1 MMYIYK
7 NLFQTATTQISHG
20 KMNFLLKQAYSTS
33 KSSFVLAKTPGK
45 VNTSLGMVIRQFGRS
60 TKNSGGGG
68 TSTATGPKPKIKV
81 NEIRRLLSLAKP
93 YKFKIALAMGFL
105 LISSAVT
112 MLVPFGIGKLIDF
125 IQSGDRESMKEK
137 LKSISLV
144 MLGVFII
151 GALANFGRVYI
162 IQSTGQ
168 QIVMKLRQRL
178 FKSMMNQEV
187 AFFDKNKT
195 GELINRLSSDSEVVG
210 LSISQN
216 LSDGLR
222 SIIQAAGGIGMMFY
236 VSPYLAAVGLSIVPA
251 VTFFAIGFGRYIKK
265 LSKKVQD
272 TLADATQ
279 VAEEKISNI
288 RTVRAFAQE
297 EKETALYTKS
307 INKVMDMKFKEAI
320 AYAGFYG
327 TTGFSGNFIILS
339 VFYFGGGSIAEN
351 LITIGDLSAFLIY
364 SAWVGISIGGLS
376 SFYSELMRGIGAS
389 TRIWEIIDREPAIP
403 IISETERLMSKEIL
417 NGDIQFNNI
426 SFAYPTRK
434 NQNILT
440 NLDLTIPG
448 GKVLAV
454 VGPSGSGKSTLA
466 SLLLRFYDP
475 NTGSVSIGDQ
485 NINDMPQTWLR
496 NNIGSVPQEPVL
508 FSMSIKDNIAYGCP
522 NPETITNEQIYS
534 AASEANAF
542 SFINNFPDKFD
553 TIIGERGVN
562 ISGGQKQRIAIAR
575 AILRNPQILLL
586 DEATSALDASS
597 EYLVQEALEKIM
609 KNRTVVIIAHRLST
623 IKNADMIAVLDKGR
637 VMELG
642 TYQTLMQNT
651 NGQFKELVTHQTVV
665 ESDYE
670 V

>member
-45 VNTSLGMVIRQFGRS
+45 VNTSLGMVMRQFGRS

-68 TSTATGPKPKIKV
+68 KPKIKV

-93 YKFKIALAMGFL
+93 YKLKIALAMGFL

-222 SIIQAAGGIGMMFY
+222 SSIQAAGGIGMMFY

-251 VTFFAIGFGRYIKK
+251 VTFFAIGFGRYIKE

-417 NGDIQFNNI
+417 NGDIQFNDI

-434 NQNILT
+434 EQNILT

-475 NTGSVSIGDQ
+475 ITGSVSIGGQ

-522 NPETITNEQIYS
+522 NPDTITNEQIYS

>member
-45 VNTSLGMVIRQFGRS
+45 VNTSLGMVMRQFGRS

-68 TSTATGPKPKIKV
+68 KPKIKV

-93 YKFKIALAMGFL
+93 YKLKIALAMGFL

-222 SIIQAAGGIGMMFY
+222 SSIQAAGGIGMMFY

-417 NGDIQFNNI
+417 NGDIQFNDI

-434 NQNILT
+434 EQNILT

-475 NTGSVSIGDQ
+475 ITGSVSIGGQ

-522 NPETITNEQIYS
+522 NPDTITNEQIYS

-651 NGQFKELVTHQTVV
+651 NGQFKELVSHQTVV

>member
-45 VNTSLGMVIRQFGRS
+45 VNTSLGMVMRQFGRS

-93 YKFKIALAMGFL
+93 YKLKIALAMGFL

-222 SIIQAAGGIGMMFY
+222 SSIQAAGGIGMMFY

-417 NGDIQFNNI
+417 NGDIQFNDI

-434 NQNILT
+434 EQNILT

-475 NTGSVSIGDQ
+475 ITGSVSIGGQ

-522 NPETITNEQIYS
+522 NPDTITNEQIYS

>member
-45 VNTSLGMVIRQFGRS
+45 VNTSLGMVMRQFGRS

-68 TSTATGPKPKIKV
+68 KPKIKV

-93 YKFKIALAMGFL
+93 YKLKIALAMGFL

-222 SIIQAAGGIGMMFY
+222 SSIQAAGGIGMMFY

-251 VTFFAIGFGRYIKK
+251 VTFFAIGFGRYIKE

-417 NGDIQFNNI
+417 NGDIQFNDI

-434 NQNILT
+434 EQNILT

-475 NTGSVSIGDQ
+475 ITGSVSIGGQ

-522 NPETITNEQIYS
+522 NPDTITNEQIYS

-651 NGQFKELVTHQTVV
+651 NGQFKELVSHQTVV

>member
-1 MMYIYK
+1 M
-7 NLFQTATTQISHG
+7 
-20 KMNFLLKQAYSTS
+20 
-33 KSSFVLAKTPGK
+33 
-45 VNTSLGMVIRQFGRS
+45 
-60 TKNSGGGG
+60 
-68 TSTATGPKPKIKV
+68 
-81 NEIRRLLSLAKP
+81 
-93 YKFKIALAMGFL
+93 
-105 LISSAVT
+105 
-112 MLVPFGIGKLIDF
+112 
-125 IQSGDRESMKEK
+125 
-137 LKSISLV
+137 
-144 MLGVFII
+144 
-151 GALANFGRVYI
+151 
-162 IQSTGQ
+162 
-168 QIVMKLRQRL
+168 
-178 FKSMMNQEV
+178 
-187 AFFDKNKT
+187 
-195 GELINRLSSDSEVVG
+195 
-210 LSISQN
+210 
-216 LSDGLR
+216 
-222 SIIQAAGGIGMMFY
+222 
-236 VSPYLAAVGLSIVPA
+236 
-251 VTFFAIGFGRYIKK
+251 
-265 LSKKVQD
+265 
-272 TLADATQ
+272 
-279 VAEEKISNI
+279 SNI

-320 AYAGFYG
+320 AYGTFYG

-339 VFYFGGGSIAEN
+339 VFYFGGGSISEN

-389 TRIWEIIDREPAIP
+389 TRIWEIIDREPKIKIIP
-403 IISETERLMSKEIL
+403 ESERNMSTEIL
-417 NGDIQFNNI
+417 NGDIHFNNI

-434 NQNILT
+434 EQNILS

-448 GKVLAV
+448 GKILAV

-475 NTGSVSIGDQ
+475 NSGSVSIGNH

-522 NPETITNEQIYS
+522 NPDSITNEQIYA

-542 SFINNFPDKFD
+542 SFIDKFPEKFD

-623 IKNADMIAVLDKGR
+623 IKNADLIAVLDKGR
-637 VMELG
+637 VTELG
-642 TYQTLMQNT
+642 YLFLCFLCFTRKDPVIM
-651 NGQFKELVTHQTVV
+651 GHF
-665 ESDYE
+665 
-670 V
+670 